1 MKVLMLGWEFPPFFA
16 GGLGI
21 VCYEMTRVFAKR
33 PDIEELIYLM
43 PYGPKDHETHI
54 NLKGANQLLEEYKK
68 KLTKD
73 QQKILEKVNIKFVPT
88 LISSPYMTPEEY
100 EESYEEVKKNI
111 DFKDLQWKEISILND
126 DTKEDAD
133 FYDQKTARNILY
145 GGNIFEEVFR
155 FAKRVAYITRNLD
168 FDIIHAHD
176 WMTMPA
182 AIAAKKMTGKPLVVH
197 IHNTIYDRYLGTGG
211 YDEKELEIQG
221 MNEADKVIA
230 ISNQVKKTLTQK
242 YHIPEQKIEIIH
254 NAATELD
261 EKRYDHMNTFEGK
274 KIVLFAGRLTMQ
286 KGGDYFVKAAKK
298 VIEYCPDTVFVVAG
312 TGDQL
317 GRMIELAS
325 ELNILKYFYFH
336 GFYTLQERD
345 VFFGMADL
353 FVMPSI
359 SEPFG
364 IVPLEAMAK
373 RTPTIISYQSGVS
386 EILQN
391 TFKVDFWDTDKLAE
405 KIICLLKYREMH
417 SQISDQGYYEC
428 KSKTWDEPVE
438 KMINLYKKLQGDTH
452 G

>member
-1 MKVLMLGWEFPPFFA
+1 MLGWEFPPFFA

-21 VCYEMTRVFAKR
+21 VCYEMTKIFAKR
-33 PDIEELIYLM
+33 SDIDELIYLM
-43 PYGPKDHETHI
+43 PYGPKDHESHI
-54 NLKGANQLLEEYKK
+54 NLKGANQLLDEYKK
-68 KLTKD
+68 KLTKE
-73 QQKILEKVNIKFVPT
+73 QQKVLEKVNIKFIPT
-88 LISSPYMTPEEY
+88 LISSPYMSPSEY
-100 EESYEEVKKNI
+100 QESYKETKKNI
-111 DFKDLQWKEISILND
+111 NFNKLHWQDIDLLND
-126 DTKEDAD
+126 VDDKKNTN
-133 FYDQKTARNILY
+133 FHDQKTARNILY

-155 FAKRVAYITRNLD
+155 FAKRVAYVTRNMN

-182 AIAAKKMTGKPLVVH
+182 AIAAKKMSKKPLVVH

-211 YDEKELEIQG
+211 FDEKELEIQG
-221 MNEADKVIA
+221 MNEADTVIA
-230 ISNQVKKTLTQK
+230 ISNMVKNTLVEK
-242 YHIPEQKIEIIH
+242 YQIPEQKIEVIH
-254 NAATELD
+254 NAATQLD

-274 KIVLFAGRLTMQ
+274 KIILFAGRLTMQ
-286 KGGDYFVKAAKK
+286 KGGDYFVRAAERVVK
-298 VIEYCPDTVFVVAG
+298 YCPDTVFVVAG

-317 GRMIELAS
+317 GRMMDLAS

-373 RTPTIISYQSGVS
+373 RTPTIISFQSGIS

-391 TFKVDFWDTDKLAE
+391 TFKVNFWDVDMLAE
-405 KIICLLKYREMH
+405 KMVCLLKYKEMH
-417 SQISDQGYYEC
+417 SQISDSGYHEC
-428 KSKTWDEPVE
+428 KSKTWDEPVD
-438 KMINLYKKLQGDTH
+438 KMINVYKKLTGDNN